1 MGNFL
6 KMKKKKPQE
15 PFDYPKDTIDADTA
29 VFTDCSMS
37 GARRDS
43 FILDQRLVVMG
54 SGGVGKSAMLIR
66 FVSGQFVTEYDPTIE
81 DAYRK
86 TIIVDGETVLLDI
99 LDTAGQE
106 EFSALQDQW
115 MRDGRG
121 FICVFSITDRQSFSS
136 ISQLYDKLLMIQD
149 LDHVPCILVGNKT
162 DLEDSRVV
170 SKQEGKDLAEKLQ
183 MYTYIETSCKINKN
197 VTEAFYHM
205 VRAVR
210 RTEPPPDN
218 ATKKKKK

>member
-6 KMKKKKPQE
+6 KKKKSKPQE
-15 PFDYPKDTIDADTA
+15 PFDYPKDTVDSDTA
-29 VFTDCSMS
+29 VFTDCATS
-37 GARRDS
+37 GVRRDS

-54 SGGVGKSAMLIR
+54 AGGVGKSAMLIR

-121 FICVFSITDRQSFSS
+121 FVCVFSITDRQSFEG
-136 ISQLYDKLLMIQD
+136 IDKLYDKLLMIQD
-149 LDHVPCILVGNKT
+149 FDHVPCILVGNKI
-162 DLEDSRVV
+162 DLEDQRVV
-170 SKQEGKDLAEKLQ
+170 SKQEAKDLAEKLQ
-183 MYTYIETSCKINKN
+183 MYTYIETSCKNNQN

-218 ATKKKKK
+218 STKKKKK